1 MTDDTS
7 TRECAE
13 SSDRIESNDQSD
25 SSDPAESSNP
35 MESSHPAES
44 TDEPNLRPGDQR
56 AAVRERYSTIA
67 TESDSGGCC
76 GEAASTETDS
86 SCCGTDDETS
96 PSRALGYSRE
106 ELNSVADGADLGLGC
121 GNPNAIADLE
131 AGETVLDLG
140 SGGGFDC
147 FLAANEVGDEGRVLG
162 VDMTPEMVELAR
174 ENAEKNGSR
183 DDGSRDDGS
192 NDERNRRENGA
203 MGGERNGSSATGGS
217 VEFRLGEI
225 EHLPVADETVDVI
238 ISNCVINLSPDKAR
252 VFEEAYR
259 VLRPGG
265 RLAITDVVLTAEIP
279 PSIQADPA
287 SVAACVGGAST
298 IDTLEGFITDAGFE
312 AVSIRP
318 KADSASFIREWS
330 DEVPLESYLVSAVIE
345 AEKPARVG

>member
-1 MTDDTS
+1 MTDDT
-7 TRECAE
+7 
-13 SSDRIESNDQSD
+13 
-25 SSDPAESSNP
+25 NP
-35 MESSHPAES
+35 INTT
-44 TDEPNLRPGDQR
+44 TDEPTDETHLDASEQR
-56 AAVRERYSTIA
+56 AAVRRRYGTIA
-67 TESDSGGCC
+67 ERGDEGGCC
-76 GEAASTETDS
+76 GPSGSPDDESASRDASTGGGS
-86 SCCGTDDETS
+86 GCCESDGETS
-96 PSRALGYSRE
+96 PSQALGYSNE
-106 ELNSVADGADLGLGC
+106 ELASVADGADLGLGC

-147 FLAANEVGDEGRVLG
+147 FLAASEVGEDGHVIG

-174 ENAEKNGSR
+174 ENAEKNAEKNDETNDAR
-183 DDGSRDDGS
+183 DDGTDHDR
-192 NDERNRRENGA
+192 NGA
-203 MGGERNGSSATGGS
+203 MDGDRSGSSATGGN

-279 PSIQADPA
+279 PSFQADPET
-287 SVAACVGGAST
+287 VAACVGGAST
-298 IDTLEGFITDAGFE
+298 IDDLEAVIADAGFE
-312 AVSIRP
+312 SVSIEP

-330 DEVPLESYLVSAVIE
+330 DEYALESYLVSAVIE
-345 AEKPARVG
+345 GEKPASGGTD